1 MSANWLNLPWLTFL
15 IVWVLGALRTKP
27 VVRREPRGKRLL
39 YAVPTVLGFY
49 LLFTRIHSGPL
60 SGRILPAAPSLFWLG
75 WSLTVLGLG
84 FAIWAR
90 VHLGGNWSGAVT
102 VKAGHELVRTGPYR
116 RVRHPIYTGVLLAAL
131 GAVFAIGERSCL
143 VGIVLL
149 IPALLWKIH
158 LEERNMDALFGPV
171 YADYRRHSAALLPG
185 LY

>member
-1 MSANWLNLPWLTFL
+1 
-15 IVWVLGALRTKP
+15 
-27 VVRREPRGKRLL
+27 
-39 YAVPTVLGFY
+39 
-49 LLFTRIHSGPL
+49 
-60 SGRILPAAPSLFWLG
+60 LFWLG